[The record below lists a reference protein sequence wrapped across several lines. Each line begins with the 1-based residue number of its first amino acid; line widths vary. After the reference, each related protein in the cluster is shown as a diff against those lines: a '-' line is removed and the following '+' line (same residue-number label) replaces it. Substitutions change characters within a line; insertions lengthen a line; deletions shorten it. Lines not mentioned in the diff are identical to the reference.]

1 MGKIQHADFIS
12 TVNVDIEQ
20 SEVMSEDQSIYNLKI
35 IVHSEN
41 IHNLTSSS
49 LIEHEYRENLA
60 IINGDIEY
68 TFCCTHSQKTYDS
81 IVKTSSCDQSITYV
95 HEMSLR

>member
-12 TVNVDIEQ
+12 IVNVDIDQ
-20 SEVMSEDQSIYNLKI
+20 SEVMNEDQSMCDLKI
-35 IVHSEN
+35 IVHSAN

-49 LIEHEYRENLA
+49 LIKHEYRENLA
-60 IINGDIEY
+60 ITNGEIEY
-68 TFCCTHSQKTYDS
+68 TVCCTHRQKTYDS

-95 HEMSLR
+95 HEISLR